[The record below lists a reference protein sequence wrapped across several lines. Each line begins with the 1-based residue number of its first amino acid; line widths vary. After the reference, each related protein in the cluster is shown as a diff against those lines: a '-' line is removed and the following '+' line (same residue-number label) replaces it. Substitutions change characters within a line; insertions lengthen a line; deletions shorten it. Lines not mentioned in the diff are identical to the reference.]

1 LNRRNKIALKK
12 FGIKDLSEI
21 KEQREL
27 EKQLQ
32 KETRG
37 TKKTPGTSKPTEEQD
52 DRPFRECKVT
62 NVYV

>member
-27 EKQLQ
+27 Q
-32 KETRG
+32 KKP
-37 TKKTPGTSKPTEEQD
+37 KKTPGTSKPTEEQD